1 MNCCCVGFQ
10 TASFHERSSTF
21 CYGSLYDEELQ
32 AAECSDRLYVPATL
46 FQQHLQTAPVFLT
59 LKNRVEQS
67 TVGCMFAVHSNVGEN
82 VIYVPPHIL
91 EALDFDLEHVT
102 AEPTPLRTCTQV
114 TLQPF
119 EAMEGLTMELL
130 QESLERYSHI
140 RDGQTL
146 RLWHP
151 HGFEYSIMVQ
161 AVEPDAAVSISNCDI
176 PLSMME
182 PMYVNHDTNSVS
194 FTDPGVTEASATE
207 ASATEEAVSTV
218 TEHVAAETTAEKVVT
233 DSIRERIYKAALARQ
248 QQSKQVDT

>member
-1 MNCCCVGFQ
+1 MNVLPLS
-10 TASFHERSSTF
+10 AM
-21 CYGSLYDEELQ
+21 GSLYDEELQ
-32 AAECSDRLYVPATL
+32 AADCSDRLYVPPTL
-46 FQQHLQTAPVFLT
+46 FQRHLQTSPVFLT

-67 TVGCMFAVHSNVGEN
+67 VVGRMFAVHSHVGEN
-82 VIYVPPHIL
+82 VIYVPQHIL

-102 AEPTPLRTCTQV
+102 AEPIPLRTCTQV

-119 EAMEGLTMELL
+119 EAVEGLTVELL

-151 HGFEYSIMVQ
+151 HGFEFSIMVQ

-182 PMYVNHDTNSVS
+182 PMVGSTDANSVS
-194 FTDPGVTEASATE
+194 FVEDVAMQETPETSVTET
-207 ASATEEAVSTV
+207 VSTV
-218 TEHVAAETTAEKVVT
+218 TEHVVTETSATDKVVT
-233 DSIRERIYKAALARQ
+233 DSIRERIYKAALAR
-248 QQSKQVDT
+248 SKLGLNS

>member
-1 MNCCCVGFQ
+1 MNVLPLS
-10 TASFHERSSTF
+10 AM
-21 CYGSLYDEELQ
+21 GSLYDEELQ

-46 FQQHLQTAPVFLT
+46 FQRHLQTAPVFLT
-59 LKNRVEQS
+59 LTNRVEQS
-67 TVGCMFAVHSNVGEN
+67 AIGRMFAVHSSGEN
-82 VIYVPPHIL
+82 TIYVPPHIL

-102 AEPTPLRTCTQV
+102 AEPTPLRICTQV

-182 PMYVNHDTNSVS
+182 PMYVNHDMNSVS
-194 FTDPGVTEASATE
+194 FADDVVATETSATE
-207 ASATEEAVSTV
+207 TSATETVSTV
-218 TEHVAAETTAEKVVT
+218 TEHIAAASAAEKVVT

>member
-1 MNCCCVGFQ
+1 
-10 TASFHERSSTF
+10 
-21 CYGSLYDEELQ
+21 
-32 AAECSDRLYVPATL
+32 VPATL
-46 FQQHLQTAPVFLT
+46 FQQHLQTTPVFLT

-67 TVGCMFAVHSNVGEN
+67 AIGRMFAVHSNIGEN
-82 VIYVPPHIL
+82 VIYVPHHIL

-130 QESLERYSHI
+130 QESLERYGHI

-161 AVEPDAAVSISNCDI
+161 ALEPDAAVSISNCDI

-182 PMYVNHDTNSVS
+182 PMVGSTDTNSVS
-194 FTDPGVTEASATE
+194 FADTYETHETHETPVATAESAVASVVEIAT
-207 ASATEEAVSTV
+207 SANM
-218 TEHVAAETTAEKVVT
+218 ETSPPVVEKVVT

-248 QQSKQVDT
+248 QQPK

>member
-1 MNCCCVGFQ
+1 MNVLPLS
-10 TASFHERSSTF
+10 AM
-21 CYGSLYDEELQ
+21 GSLYDEELQ
-32 AAECSDRLYVPATL
+32 SAECSDRLYVPATL
-46 FQQHLQTAPVFLT
+46 FQRHLQTAPVFLT

-67 TVGCMFAVHSNVGEN
+67 TVGRMFAVHSNVEEN
-82 VIYVPPHIL
+82 TIYAPPHIL

-151 HGFEYSIMVQ
+151 HGFEFSIMVQ

-194 FTDPGVTEASATE
+194 FTDASVTDASVTEASVTEASVTEASA
-207 ASATEEAVSTV
+207 AKEAVSTV

>member
-1 MNCCCVGFQ
+1 MNVLPLS
-10 TASFHERSSTF
+10 AM
-21 CYGSLYDEELQ
+21 GSLYDEELQ
-32 AAECSDRLYVPATL
+32 AADCSDRLYVPATL
-46 FQQHLQTAPVFLT
+46 FQRHLQTTPVFLT

-67 TVGCMFAVHSNVGEN
+67 AVGRMFAVHSNMEEN
-82 VIYVPPHIL
+82 VIYVPQHIL

-151 HGFEYSIMVQ
+151 HGFEFSIMVQ
-161 AVEPDAAVSISNCDI
+161 ALEPDAAVSISNCDI

-194 FTDPGVTEASATE
+194 FVDAVPHQQTQDPITEPI
-207 ASATEEAVSTV
+207 V
-218 TEHVAAETTAEKVVT
+218 EHVDTSVESSVAVAEKVVT

-248 QQSKQVDT
+248 QQQPKQADS

>member
-1 MNCCCVGFQ
+1 MNILPLS
-10 TASFHERSSTF
+10 AM
-21 CYGSLYDEELQ
+21 GSLYDEELQ

-46 FQQHLQTAPVFLT
+46 FQRHLQTAPVFLT

-67 TVGCMFAVHSNVGEN
+67 TVGRMFAVHSNVEEN
-82 VIYVPPHIL
+82 AIYAPPHIL

-161 AVEPDAAVSISNCDI
+161 ALEPDAAVSISNCDI

-182 PMYVNHDTNSVS
+182 PMYVNHDANSVS
-194 FTDPGVTEASATE
+194 FTDDVVTEDPHAAEAGVTEA
-207 ASATEEAVSTV
+207 AVSTV
-218 TEHVAAETTAEKVVT
+218 TEHVAATKAEEKVVT

-248 QQSKQVDT
+248 QQQS

>member
-1 MNCCCVGFQ
+1 MNVLPLS
-10 TASFHERSSTF
+10 AM
-21 CYGSLYDEELQ
+21 GSLYDEELQ
-32 AAECSDRLYVPATL
+32 AADCSDRLYVPPTL
-46 FQQHLQTAPVFLT
+46 FQRHLQTSPVFLT

-67 TVGCMFAVHSNVGEN
+67 AVGRMFAVHSSGEN
-82 VIYVPPHIL
+82 VIYVPQHIL
-91 EALDFDLEHVT
+91 DALDFDLEHVT
-102 AEPTPLRTCTQV
+102 AELMPLRTCTQV

-151 HGFEYSIMVQ
+151 HGFEFSIMVQ

-182 PMYVNHDTNSVS
+182 PMYVNHDANSVS
-194 FTDPGVTEASATE
+194 FTDDVATEEAHAAEAGVTEA
-207 ASATEEAVSTV
+207 AVSTV
-218 TEHVAAETTAEKVVT
+218 TEHVVAETTVEKVVT

-248 QQSKQVDT
+248 QQSKQADT

>member
-1 MNCCCVGFQ
+1 MNVLPLS
-10 TASFHERSSTF
+10 AM
-21 CYGSLYDEELQ
+21 GSLYDEELQ
-32 AAECSDRLYVPATL
+32 AADCSDRLYVPATL
-46 FQQHLQTAPVFLT
+46 FQQHLQTTPVFLT

-67 TVGCMFAVHSNVGEN
+67 AVGRMFAVHSNIGEN
-82 VIYVPPHIL
+82 AIYVPHHIL

-102 AEPTPLRTCTQV
+102 VEPTPLRTCTQV

-161 AVEPDAAVSISNCDI
+161 AVEPDAVASISNCDI

-194 FTDPGVTEASATE
+194 FADDVVQETQELKETQEMQETQEAPTVTTEAI
-207 ASATEEAVSTV
+207 
-218 TEHVAAETTAEKVVT
+218 VAPVIETAPEEKVVT

>member
-1 MNCCCVGFQ
+1 MNVLPLS
-10 TASFHERSSTF
+10 AM
-21 CYGSLYDEELQ
+21 GSLYDEELQ

-46 FQQHLQTAPVFLT
+46 FQRHLQTSPVFLT

-67 TVGCMFAVHSNVGEN
+67 AIGRMFAVHSNIGEN
-82 VIYVPPHIL
+82 AIYVPHHIL

-102 AEPTPLRTCTQV
+102 AEPTLLRTCTQV

-151 HGFEYSIMVQ
+151 HGFEFSIMVQ
-161 AVEPDAAVSISNCDI
+161 AAEPAAAVSISNCDI

-194 FTDPGVTEASATE
+194 FADDVATETSATE
-207 ASATEEAVSTV
+207 TSATETVSTV
-218 TEHVAAETTAEKVVT
+218 TEHIAAASAEDKVVT

>member
-1 MNCCCVGFQ
+1 MNVLPLS
-10 TASFHERSSTF
+10 AM
-21 CYGSLYDEELQ
+21 GSLSDEELQ
-32 AAECSDRLYVPATL
+32 AAECSDRLYVPTTL
-46 FQQHLQTAPVFLT
+46 FQRHLQTTPVFLM

-67 TVGCMFAVHSNVGEN
+67 VVGRMFAVHANIGEN
-82 VIYVPPHIL
+82 VIYVPQHIL

-102 AEPTPLRTCTQV
+102 AEPMRLRTCTQV

-161 AVEPDAAVSISNCDI
+161 AVEPDALASISNCDI

-182 PMYVNHDTNSVS
+182 PMVGSTDTNSVS
-194 FTDPGVTEASATE
+194 FVDAVATQE
-207 ASATEEAVSTV
+207 TQETPISTQETVSTA
-218 TEHVAAETTAEKVVT
+218 TEHVVTETSAVDKVVT

-248 QQSKQVDT
+248 QQQPKQADS

>member
-1 MNCCCVGFQ
+1 MNVLPLS
-10 TASFHERSSTF
+10 AM
-21 CYGSLYDEELQ
+21 GSLYDEELQ
-32 AAECSDRLYVPATL
+32 AADCSDRLYVPPTL
-46 FQQHLQTAPVFLT
+46 FQRHLQTSPVFLT

-67 TVGCMFAVHSNVGEN
+67 AVGRMFAVHSSGEN
-82 VIYVPPHIL
+82 VIYVPQHIL
-91 EALDFDLEHVT
+91 DALDFDLEHVT
-102 AEPTPLRTCTQV
+102 AELMPLRTCTQV

-119 EAMEGLTMELL
+119 EAVEGLTMELL

-151 HGFEYSIMVQ
+151 HGFEFSIMVQ
-161 AVEPDAAVSISNCDI
+161 SVEPDAAVSISNCDI

-182 PMYVNHDTNSVS
+182 PMYVNHATNSVS
-194 FTDPGVTEASATE
+194 FVDDVAAADASAAET
-207 ASATEEAVSTV
+207 SAAETSVAETSVTDAVSTV
-218 TEHVAAETTAEKVVT
+218 TEHVVAETTVEKVVT